1 MRYIGALDQ
10 GTTSTRFMIF
20 DENGAIVSSNQKEHR
35 QILPQA
41 GWVEHDANEI
51 WERTQEVI
59 RGALKNAGITGSQ
72 LSAIGITNQRETTVA
87 WSRSS
92 GQPLS
97 HAIVWQDTRTTEIL
111 NRLSEAEQNEV
122 IRRTGLAIAP
132 YFSASKMTWLL
143 ERSRAVNHED
153 LCLGTIDSWLI
164 FKLTGKQVHATDVT
178 NASRTMLMDLETLDW
193 HPELLKLFGVKKE
206 MLPVIKASVSHF
218 GQTDPSGPFGAAIPI
233 AGVLGDQQAAMF
245 GQVCF
250 ERGESKT
257 TYGTGNFALLNT
269 GSEIVR
275 SKHGLL
281 TTLCYQF
288 EGREPIYALE
298 GSVAVTGS
306 AVQWLRDQLQII
318 EKSSD
323 IESLAASVP
332 DSGGL
337 YFVPAFSGLFAP
349 YWRSDA
355 RGAIVGMT
363 RASTK
368 AHIARA
374 TLEAICYQTRDVL
387 DAMSKDSGV
396 SLREMKVDG
405 GITVNA
411 LCMQMQSDIMQIDIS
426 RPVINETTALG
437 AAYAAGLAVGIWTNQ
452 EVLKAKWKESARF
465 KPDKG
470 SLLATDGYLS
480 WQKAISRTLDWVEK

>member
-1 MRYIGALDQ
+1 MRYVGALDQ

-20 DENGAIVSSNQKEHR
+20 DDSGAVISSDQREHR
-35 QILPQA
+35 QIFPQP

-51 WERTQEVI
+51 WERVQEVI
-59 RGALKNAGITGSQ
+59 RGALNKARITGDQ

-87 WSRSS
+87 WNRIS
-92 GQPLS
+92 GEPIAN
-97 HAIVWQDTRTTEIL
+97 AIVWQDTRTNEIL
-111 NRLSEAEQNEV
+111 NRLSEVEQSDV
-122 IRRTGLAIAP
+122 VSRTGLAIAP
-132 YFSASKMTWLL
+132 YFSASKMSWLL
-143 ERSRAVNHED
+143 EQNQTLDPAQI
-153 LCLGTIDSWLI
+153 CLGTIDSWLI
-164 FKLTGKQVHATDVT
+164 FKLTGNRVHVTDVT

-193 HPELLKLFGVKKE
+193 DPWLLERFGVARQ
-206 MLPVIKASVSHF
+206 MLPTIKASVTHF
-218 GQTDPSGPFGAAIPI
+218 GETDPAGPLAASVPI

-250 ERGESKT
+250 DRGESKT
-257 TYGTGNFALLNT
+257 TYGTGNFALFNT
-269 GSEIVR
+269 GTEIVR

-288 EGREPIYALE
+288 EGKAPIYALE

-323 IESLAASVP
+323 VEALARSVP
-332 DSGGL
+332 DTGGL

-355 RGAIVGMT
+355 RGVFVGMT

-387 DAMSKDSGV
+387 DAMVKDSGV
-396 SLREMKVDG
+396 NLREMKVDG
-405 GITVNA
+405 GITVNT
-411 LCMQMQSDIMQIDIS
+411 LCMQLQADIMQIDIS

-437 AAYAAGLAVGIWTNQ
+437 AAYAAGLSVGIWKDQ
-452 EVLKAKWKESARF
+452 EVLRAKWQESARF
-465 KPDKG
+465 QPDRN
-470 SLLATDGYLS
+470 SPLATNGYTR
-480 WQKAISRTLDWVEK
+480 WQTAITRTLDWVD

>member
-1 MRYIGALDQ
+1 MRYVGALDQ

-20 DENGAIVSSNQKEHR
+20 DETGAIFSSDQREHR

-51 WERTQEVI
+51 WQRTQEVI
-59 RGALKNAGITGSQ
+59 QGALKKAGISGSQ

-87 WSRSS
+87 WNRTT
-92 GQPLS
+92 GEPLS
-97 HAIVWQDTRTTEIL
+97 NAIVWQDTRTTQIL
-111 NRLSEAEQNEV
+111 NRLTASEQEEV
-122 IRRTGLAIAP
+122 ISRTGLAIAP

-143 ERSRAVNHED
+143 EQEERWDSGEI
-153 LCLGTIDSWLI
+153 CLGTIDSWLI
-164 FKLTGKQVHATDVT
+164 FKLTGHRVHATDVT
-178 NASRTMLMDLETLDW
+178 NASRTMLMDLQTLDW
-193 HPELLKLFGVKKE
+193 HPRLLELFGVKRH
-206 MLPVIKASVSHF
+206 MLPEIKSSIANF
-218 GQTDPSGPFGAAIPI
+218 GETDPQGPFDSAIPI

-250 ERGESKT
+250 DRGESKT
-257 TYGTGNFALLNT
+257 TYGTGNFALFNT
-269 GSEIVR
+269 GTEIVR

-288 EGREPIYALE
+288 EGKAPIYALE

-323 IESLAASVP
+323 IEALAQSVP
-332 DSGGL
+332 DSGDL

-349 YWRSDA
+349 HWRSDA
-355 RGAIVGMT
+355 RGVIVGMT

-374 TLEAICYQTRDVL
+374 TLEAICFQTRDVL
-387 DAMSKDSGV
+387 DAMVKDSGV
-396 SLREMKVDG
+396 NLHEMKVDG
-405 GITVNA
+405 GITVNK
-411 LCMQMQSDIMQIDIS
+411 LCMQMQADIMQIDIS

-437 AAYAAGLAVGIWTNQ
+437 AAYAAGLTVGIWKDQ
-452 EVLKAKWKESARF
+452 EELRAKWQESARF
-465 KPDKG
+465 KPDNKS
-470 SLLATDGYLS
+470 SLSTDGYTR
-480 WQKAISRTLDWVEK
+480 WQQAIKRTLDWVE